1 MERIHRL
8 HEIRL
13 GLADGIPADLYANLV
28 CSRTDMHRKRT
39 ELFADKYYLNPQSFG
54 RKITD
59 AETGA
64 VIRYG
69 DDLLS
74 AYVTLSKD
82 NDIEYGIIDENI
94 ELLAEKGSEAGEV
107 LIAKGVQLEKGCDG
121 SYDMT

>member
-1 MERIHRL
+1 
-8 HEIRL
+8 
-13 GLADGIPADLYANLV
+13 
-28 CSRTDMHRKRT
+28 MHRKRT
-39 ELFADKYYLNPQSFG
+39 ELFAEKYYLDPQSFG

-82 NDIEYGIIDENI
+82 NKLSKNAIYTMLEDNDIEYGLIDENI
-94 ELLAEKGSEAGEV
+94 ELLAEKGSEAGGVYAGYAAATTRNMTEV
-107 LIAKGVQLEKGCDG
+107 DIPMV
-121 SYDMT
+121 

>member
-1 MERIHRL
+1 
-8 HEIRL
+8 
-13 GLADGIPADLYANLV
+13 
-28 CSRTDMHRKRT
+28 MHRKRT
-39 ELFADKYYLNPQSFG
+39 ELFADKYYPDPQSFG

-94 ELLAEKGSEAGEV
+94 ELPAEKGSEAGEV

>member
-1 MERIHRL
+1 
-8 HEIRL
+8 
-13 GLADGIPADLYANLV
+13 
-28 CSRTDMHRKRT
+28 MHRKRT
-39 ELFADKYYLNPQSFG
+39 ELFADKYYLDPQSFG

-74 AYVTLSKD
+74 AYVTLPKDNKLSKNAIYAMLED

-94 ELLAEKGSEAGEV
+94 ELPAEKGSEAGEV
-107 LIAKGVQLEKGCDG
+107 LIAKGVQLEMGCDG